1 MKTVKSRFFIIL
13 TLLLGI
19 NALPQLACA
28 KESWNKITVN
38 DETCSYKFEND
49 SFIKRCTRLSTKK
62 DDRLDNNQKQTT
74 TFDLYKDLGLKT
86 ILLKFSSIYSSLS
99 FSQLLILCGIVILI
113 VFNKVIRFKYRMW
126 RFKKHWSYRQT
137 QVNQPQIVNG
147 SINTYFLLIPCI
159 TLGLLWY
166 AADTFIVKPPP
177 IEISGSGDITIPAD
191 RSGHYRGTVLINSV
205 AMPFVID
212 TGATLTTI
220 PVNMAIKAG
229 LSFGR
234 NISMSTAN
242 GQVSNPSTFINSLR
256 LGNIEIKNIDA
267 SIMLNPG
274 LEAQVLIGM
283 NTLKYFRMVQDKN
296 RLTLTANAPR

>member
-1 MKTVKSRFFIIL
+1 
-13 TLLLGI
+13 
-19 NALPQLACA
+19 
-28 KESWNKITVN
+28 
-38 DETCSYKFEND
+38 
-49 SFIKRCTRLSTKK
+49 
-62 DDRLDNNQKQTT
+62 
-74 TFDLYKDLGLKT
+74 
-86 ILLKFSSIYSSLS
+86 
-99 FSQLLILCGIVILI
+99 
-113 VFNKVIRFKYRMW
+113 MW
-126 RFKKHWSYRQT
+126 RFKKHWSYRQS
-137 QVNQPQIVNG
+137 QVNRLQISNG
-147 SINTYFLLIPCI
+147 ATTIYYLLIPCI
-159 TLGLLWY
+159 TIGLLWY
-166 AADTFIVKPPP
+166 AADTLIINPPP
-177 IEISGSGDITIPAD
+177 MVISGSGDITIPVD

-267 SIMLNPG
+267 SIMINPG
-274 LEAQVLIGM
+274 LNAQVLIGM

-296 RLTLTANAPR
+296 RLTLTAYATR